1 MKHQTRKAFK
11 NRRLSRVKRLILM
24 AMILLVSNAYAGGK
38 GGNKDAAEDKDILRV
53 IEKNLEAAEAED
65 FDAWIKTYHERARS
79 CKARGSEMQ
88 ECFRVYDMK
97 YALEQ
102 AKVLDKSEDEAKVW
116 FIQVNE
122 TVSGPDDNDKKI
134 TGVHVLKK
142 SYGKWK
148 IYDTEIK
155 KIQEL
160 R

>member
-1 MKHQTRKAFK
+1 M
-11 NRRLSRVKRLILM
+11 KRLILV
-24 AMILLVSNAYAGGK
+24 AMILLVSNAYADGK
-38 GGNKDAAEDKDILRV
+38 GGNEDAAEDKDILRV
-53 IEKNLEAAEAED
+53 IEKNLEAAEKED

-79 CKARGSEMQ
+79 CGARGAEMQ

-102 AKVLDKSEDEAKVW
+102 AKVLDKSDDEAKVL
-116 FIQVNE
+116 FIQVNK
-122 TVSGPDDNDKKI
+122 TVSDPDNNDKKI
-134 TGVHVLKK
+134 TGVHIMKK

-148 IYDTEIK
+148 IYDTEVK

>member
-1 MKHQTRKAFK
+1 M
-11 NRRLSRVKRLILM
+11 KRLILM

-38 GGNKDAAEDKDILRV
+38 AGNNDAAEDKDILRV
-53 IEKNLEAAEAED
+53 IEKNLEAAEKED
-65 FDAWIKTYHERARS
+65 FDAWMKTYHERARS

-102 AKVLDKSEDEAKVW
+102 AKVLDKSDDEAKVL
-116 FIQVNE
+116 FIQLNR
-122 TVSGPDDNDKKI
+122 TVSGPDNSDKKI
-134 TGVHVLKK
+134 TGVHVMKK

-155 KIQEL
+155 RIQEL

>member
-1 MKHQTRKAFK
+1 MKHPTRKAFK
-11 NRRLSRVKRLILM
+11 NRRLGRVKRLILL
-24 AMILLVSNAYAGGK
+24 AMILLVSNAFADGK
-38 GGNKDAAEDKDILRV
+38 DGNNDAAEDRDILRV
-53 IEKNLEAAEAED
+53 IEKNLKAAEQED

-102 AKVLDKSEDEAKVW
+102 AKVLDKSDDEAKVW
-116 FIQVNE
+116 FIQVNK
-122 TVSGPDDNDKKI
+122 TVSGPDNKDKKI
-134 TGVHVLKK
+134 TGIHIMKK

-155 KIQEL
+155 QIQEL

>member
-1 MKHQTRKAFK
+1 M
-11 NRRLSRVKRLILM
+11 KRLILL
-24 AMILLVSNAYAGGK
+24 AMILLVSNAFADGK
-38 GGNKDAAEDKDILRV
+38 DGNDDAAEDKDILRV
-53 IEKNLEAAEAED
+53 IEKNLEAAEKED
-65 FDAWIKTYHERARS
+65 FDAWLKTYHERARS

-102 AKVLDKSEDEAKVW
+102 AKVLDKSDDEAKVW
-116 FIQVNE
+116 FVQVNK
-122 TVSGPDDNDKKI
+122 TVSGPDNNDKKI

-155 KIQEL
+155 RIQEDW
-160 R
+160 

>member
-1 MKHQTRKAFK
+1 LTA
-11 NRRLSRVKRLILM
+11 VKRLALI
-24 AMILLVSNAYAGGK
+24 AILLVASIAYAGEK
-38 GGNKDAAEDKDILRV
+38 EAEKEAAEDRDILQV
-53 IEKNLEAAEAED
+53 IEKNLQAAEKED
-65 FDAWIKTYHERARS
+65 FDAWLKTYHEQSRS
-79 CKARGSEMQ
+79 CKARGSEML

-102 AKVLDKSEDEAKVW
+102 AKVLDKSDEEAKVL
-116 FIQVNE
+116 FIQVNR
-122 TVSGPDDNDKKI
+122 TVEGPDNNDKKI
-134 TGVHVLKK
+134 TGVHIMKK

>member
-1 MKHQTRKAFK
+1 M
-11 NRRLSRVKRLILM
+11 KRLLLV

-38 GGNKDAAEDKDILRV
+38 GENKDAAADKDILKV
-53 IEKNLEAAEAED
+53 IEKNLKAAEEED

-102 AKVLDKSEDEAKVW
+102 AKVLDKSDDEARVW

-122 TVSGPDDNDKKI
+122 TVSGPDNKDKKI

>member
-1 MKHQTRKAFK
+1 
-11 NRRLSRVKRLILM
+11 M
-24 AMILLVSNAYAGGK
+24 ATILLVSNAYAGGK
-38 GGNKDAAEDKDILRV
+38 DGDKVAAEDKDILRV
-53 IEKNLEAAEAED
+53 IEKNLEAAEKED

-102 AKVLDKSEDEAKVW
+102 AKVLDKSDDEAKVW
-116 FIQVNE
+116 FIQVNK
-122 TVSGPDDNDKKI
+122 TVSGPDNNDKKI
-134 TGVHVLKK
+134 TGVHFMKK

-155 KIQEL
+155 QIQEL

>member
-1 MKHQTRKAFK
+1 M
-11 NRRLSRVKRLILM
+11 KRLILV
-24 AMILLVSNAYAGGK
+24 AMILIVSNAYAGGK
-38 GGNKDAAEDKDILRV
+38 GENKGAAEDKDILRV
-53 IEKNLEAAEAED
+53 IEKNLNAAEEED

-79 CKARGSEMQ
+79 CKARGSEML

-102 AKVLDKSEDEAKVW
+102 AKVLDKSDDEAKVW

-122 TVSGPDDNDKKI
+122 TVSGPDNNDKKI

>member
-1 MKHQTRKAFK
+1 M
-11 NRRLSRVKRLILM
+11 KRLLLI
-24 AMILLVSNAYAGGK
+24 AMVLLVSNAYAEGK
-38 GGNKDAAEDKDILRV
+38 GADGDAAGADKDILKV
-53 IEKNLEAAEAED
+53 IEKNLQAAEQED
-65 FDAWIKTYHERARS
+65 FDAWLKTYHEKSRS
-79 CKARGSEMQ
+79 CKDRGSEML

-102 AKVLDKSEDEAKVW
+102 AKVLDRSDEEAKIL
-116 FIQVNE
+116 FIQVNR
-122 TVSGPDDNDKKI
+122 TVKGPDNNDKKI
-134 TGVHVLKK
+134 TGVHIMRK

>member
-1 MKHQTRKAFK
+1 M
-11 NRRLSRVKRLILM
+11 KRLILM
-24 AMILLVSNAYAGGK
+24 VMILVVSNAYAGGGK
-38 GGNKDAAEDKDILRV
+38 GGNNDAAEDKDILKV
-53 IEKNLEAAEAED
+53 IEKNLEAAEKED

-102 AKVLDKSEDEAKVW
+102 AKVLDKSDDEARVW

-122 TVSGPDDNDKKI
+122 TVSGPDGNDKKI
-134 TGVHVLKK
+134 IGVHVLKK

>member
-1 MKHQTRKAFK
+1 
-11 NRRLSRVKRLILM
+11 VKRLILV

-38 GGNKDAAEDKDILRV
+38 GGNGDAAEDKDILGV
-53 IEKNLEAAEAED
+53 IEKNLEAAEKED
-65 FDAWIKTYHERARS
+65 FDAWIKTYHEKARS

-102 AKVLDKSEDEAKVW
+102 AKVLDKSDDEAKVW
-116 FIQVNE
+116 FIQVNK
-122 TVSGPDDNDKKI
+122 TVSGPDNNDKKI
-134 TGVHVLKK
+134 TGVHIMKK

>member
-1 MKHQTRKAFK
+1 M
-11 NRRLSRVKRLILM
+11 KRLILM
-24 AMILLVSNAYAGGK
+24 AMILLVSNAYADEK
-38 GGNKDAAEDKDILRV
+38 DGNNGAAEDKDILKV
-53 IEKNLEAAEAED
+53 IEKNLEAAEKED

-102 AKVLDKSEDEAKVW
+102 AKVLDKTDDEAKVW
-116 FIQVNE
+116 FIQVNR
-122 TVSGPDDNDKKI
+122 TVRGPDNNDKRI
-134 TGVHVLKK
+134 TGVHIMKK

>member
-1 MKHQTRKAFK
+1 M
-11 NRRLSRVKRLILM
+11 KRLILM
-24 AMILLVSNAYAGGK
+24 AMAMVLVVSNASAGGK
-38 GGNKDAAEDKDILRV
+38 GGNNDAAEDKDILKV
-53 IEKNLEAAEAED
+53 IEKNLQAAEKED

-88 ECFRVYDMK
+88 EGFRVYDMK

-102 AKVLDKSEDEAKVW
+102 AKVLDKSDDEAKVW
-116 FIQVNE
+116 FVQVNK
-122 TVSGPDDNDKKI
+122 TVSGPDNNDKKI

-155 KIQEL
+155 KIQEDW
-160 R
+160 

>member
-1 MKHQTRKAFK
+1 
-11 NRRLSRVKRLILM
+11 M
-24 AMILLVSNAYAGGK
+24 AMILVVSNAYAGENGGK
-38 GGNKDAAEDKDILRV
+38 SDAAEDRDILKV
-53 IEKNLEAAEAED
+53 IEENLQAAEKED
-65 FDAWIKTYHERARS
+65 FDAWLKTYHEQARS
-79 CKARGSEMQ
+79 CKARGAEML

-102 AKVLDKSEDEAKVW
+102 AKVLDKSEEEAKVL
-116 FIQVNE
+116 FIQVNR
-122 TVSGPDDNDKKI
+122 TVKGPDNKDEKI
-134 TGVHVLKK
+134 TGVHIMRK

>member
-1 MKHQTRKAFK
+1 
-11 NRRLSRVKRLILM
+11 VKRLFLM
-24 AMILLVSNAYAGGK
+24 AMILLVSNAYADGK
-38 GGNKDAAEDKDILRV
+38 DGNNDSAEDKEILKV
-53 IEKNLEAAEAED
+53 IEKNLEAAEKED

-102 AKVLDKSEDEAKVW
+102 AKVLDKSDDEAKVW
-116 FIQVNE
+116 FVQVNR
-122 TVSGPDDNDKKI
+122 TVSGPDNNDKKI
-134 TGVHVLKK
+134 TGVHIMKK

>member
-1 MKHQTRKAFK
+1 M
-11 NRRLSRVKRLILM
+11 KRLILA

-38 GGNKDAAEDKDILRV
+38 GENKDAKDAAEDKDILRV
-53 IEKNLEAAEAED
+53 IEKNLEAAEEED
-65 FDAWIKTYHERARS
+65 FDAWIKTYHERARA

-102 AKVLDKSEDEAKVW
+102 AKVLDKSDDEARVW
-116 FIQVNE
+116 FVQVNK
-122 TVSGPDDNDKKI
+122 TVSGPDNNDKKI

-148 IYDTEIK
+148 IYDTEVK
-155 KIQEL
+155 KIQEDW
-160 R
+160 

>member
-1 MKHQTRKAFK
+1 MK
-11 NRRLSRVKRLILM
+11 RVILM
-24 AMILLVSNAYAGGK
+24 AMILVVSNAYAGEK
-38 GGNKDAAEDKDILRV
+38 GGDNDAAEDKDILKV
-53 IEKNLEAAEAED
+53 IEKNLEAAEKED

-102 AKVLDKSEDEAKVW
+102 AEVLDKTDDEAKVL
-116 FIQVNE
+116 FIQVNR
-122 TVSGPDDNDKKI
+122 TVSGPDNNDKKI
-134 TGVHVLKK
+134 TGVHIMKK

-148 IYDTEIK
+148 IYDTEVK

>member
-1 MKHQTRKAFK
+1 M
-11 NRRLSRVKRLILM
+11 KRLILM
-24 AMILLVSNAYAGGK
+24 AMAMVLVVSNAYAGGK
-38 GGNKDAAEDKDILRV
+38 GGNNDAAEDKDILKV
-53 IEKNLEAAEAED
+53 IEKNLQAAEKED

-97 YALEQ
+97 YVLEQ
-102 AKVLDKSEDEAKVW
+102 AKVLDKSDDEARVW

-122 TVSGPDDNDKKI
+122 TVSGPDSNDKKI

-155 KIQEL
+155 QIQEL